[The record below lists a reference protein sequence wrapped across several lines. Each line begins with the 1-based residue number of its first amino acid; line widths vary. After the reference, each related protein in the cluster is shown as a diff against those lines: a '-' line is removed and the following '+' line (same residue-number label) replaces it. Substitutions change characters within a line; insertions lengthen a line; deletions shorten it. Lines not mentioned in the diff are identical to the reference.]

1 MAKTYIY
8 IYIHRNPNRSRRD
21 NSYPGRRSR
30 NERSSTTTNSDST
43 NRGTEFCTKPRSKDV
58 NRDTNRDVNRRST
71 RDDSGSRNSA
81 KFGKRNFTNSAYI
94 RRPKAMKSVK
104 RFSSLPAFA
113 IPLLGA
119 KESREV
125 SQKILISPSKCNFSK
140 CKRNDDRTRCKQNR
154 CKRQTNKCKVQGDR
168 KGEDNCKKVKG
179 SCDNNSNACKRQTCK
194 RESRK
199 DTDACQR
206 VKPVLCDDNEENSCK
221 RPTKVV
227 DDPCKT
233 VRSRGSKKK
242 DDSSKKVR
250 SSYDTNNNPCKK
262 TSGKLSCSSITM
274 IKEGQYGTKNTNT
287 LNICGKKR
295 EQMCKGD
302 QFFHKLFS
310 TSLLIL
316 EFFDVRIHKN
326 THRIY
331 FFCKRLFA
339 KFYD

>member
-1 MAKTYIY
+1 MNK
-8 IYIHRNPNRSRRD
+8 
-21 NSYPGRRSR
+21 
-30 NERSSTTTNSDST
+30 
-43 NRGTEFCTKPRSKDV
+43 
-58 NRDTNRDVNRRST
+58 RST
-71 RDDSGSRNSA
+71 RDDSGSRSA
-81 KFGKRNFTNSAYI
+81 KFGKRNFTNSAYV

-125 SQKILISPSKCNFSK
+125 NQKILISPSKCNFSK
-140 CKRNDDRTRCKQNR
+140 CKRSDDRTGCKQNR
-154 CKRQTNKCKVQGDR
+154 CKRQTKCKVRSDK
-168 KGEDNCKKVKG
+168 KGEDNCKKLKG
-179 SCDNNSNACKRQTCK
+179 SCDNNACKRQTK
-194 RESRK
+194 RDTKK

-206 VKPVLCDDNEENSCK
+206 VKPVLCDDNEENACK

-233 VRSRGSKKK
+233 VRSRGTHSKKR

-250 SSYDTNNNPCKK
+250 SGYDTNNNPCKK
-262 TSGKLSCSSITM
+262 TSGKLSCSSVTT
-274 IKEGQYGTKNTNT
+274 IKEGQYGTKDSGST

-295 EQMCKGD
+295 EQMCKGE
-302 QFFHKLFS
+302 FFHKLFS

-316 EFFDVRIHKN
+316 EFFGVQIHKN
-326 THRIY
+326 AHRIY